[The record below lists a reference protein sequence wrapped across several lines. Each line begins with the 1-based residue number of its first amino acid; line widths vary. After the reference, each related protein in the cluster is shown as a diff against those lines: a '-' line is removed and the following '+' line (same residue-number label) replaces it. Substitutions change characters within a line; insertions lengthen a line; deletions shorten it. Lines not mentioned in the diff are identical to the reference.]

1 MLKHLFKLIWNKKK
15 ENFLLISE
23 ILISFM
29 VIFAVFTLLVYNY
42 QNYKQPAGFDAEDV
56 WSVDLGVMNVSKH
69 KDSASVVHENLRNVM
84 KDLPQVKSI
93 SFSNGNVPFAN
104 NYISMGLTYK
114 KKEIYPDVYTVEDGY
129 KDVLRL
135 TLVSGRWFSPDD
147 NGREKSTIILNEEAK
162 QQLFGSGNA
171 IGKTITQ
178 FDDKMKVIG
187 VVQNLKDQSDFKVA
201 TAGAYQRIDTGRI
214 RGMSQM
220 LVRLVPGMDAAFEGK
235 MYKLIASTI
244 KSTNLEIKHLVD
256 MKAEKN
262 KETTVPMIIFFIV
275 AGFLIIN
282 VALGIFGVLWYN
294 INKRRAEIGLRRAI
308 GATATSVSMQLLG
321 EALVIATFSLI
332 IGSFFAIQFPLLK
345 VFDLP
350 ASVYL
355 LAQFLAI
362 VFIYLLVVICALYPG
377 KQAASIYPAVALHEE

>member
-42 QNYKQPAGFDAEDV
+42 QNYKLPAGFDAEDV
-56 WSVDLGVMNVSKH
+56 WSVDLGVMNISKH

-84 KDLPQVKSI
+84 KDLHQVKSI
-93 SFSNGNVPFAN
+93 SFSNGNVPFAD
-104 NYISMGLTYK
+104 NYISMGLTYNK
-114 KKEIYPDVYTVEDGY
+114 KDIYPDVYSVEDSY

-135 TLVSGRWFSPDD
+135 TLVSGRWFSPED
-147 NGREKSTIILNEEAK
+147 NGREKSTIIINEEAK

-171 IGKTITQ
+171 IGKVITQ

-187 VVQNLKDQSDFKVA
+187 VVENIKGQSDFKVA
-201 TAGAYQRIDTGRI
+201 TAGVYQRIDTGRI

-220 LVRLVPGMDAAFEGK
+220 LVRLAPGMDAAFEGK

-256 MKAEKN
+256 MKADKN
-262 KETTVPMIIFFIV
+262 KESTIPMIIFFIV

-308 GATATSVSMQLLG
+308 GATARSVSIQLVG

-332 IGSFFAIQFPLLK
+332 IGSFFAVQFPLLK

-355 LAQFLAI
+355 QAQFLAI
-362 VFIYLLVVICALYPG
+362 LFIYLLVVICALYPG

>member
-42 QNYKQPAGFDAEDV
+42 QNYKLPAGFNEEDV
-56 WSVDLGVMNVSKH
+56 WAIEMGDMNVSKH
-69 KDSASVVHENLRNVM
+69 KDSAGVLHENLRNVL
-84 KDLPQVKSI
+84 KDLPQVKSL

-104 NYISMGLTYK
+104 NVITMGLTYN
-114 KKEIYPDVYTVEDGY
+114 KKEAMSDIYTVEDSY

-135 TLVSGRWFSPDD
+135 TLVAGRWFSPEDI
-147 NGREKSTIILNEEAK
+147 GLAKSTIIINEEAK
-162 QQLFGSGNA
+162 QRLFGADDA
-171 IGKTITQ
+171 IGKIITQ
-178 FDDKMKVIG
+178 YNDQMKVIG
-187 VVQNLKDQSDFKVA
+187 VVQNLKDKSDFKAA
-201 TAGAYQRIDTGRI
+201 TAGAYQRIDTGNI
-214 RGMSQM
+214 RNMSRM
-220 LVRLVPGMDAAFEGK
+220 LIRVSPGTDAAFEGK

-256 MKAEKN
+256 MKADKN
-262 KETTVPMIIFFIV
+262 KEITVPLIIFFIV
-275 AGFLIIN
+275 AAFLIIN

-294 INKRRAEIGLRRAI
+294 INKRRSEIGLRRAI
-308 GATATSVSMQLLG
+308 GATSGSVSAQLVG

-332 IGSFFAIQFPLLK
+332 IGSFFAIQFSLLK

-350 ASVYL
+350 ATVYL
-355 LAQFLAI
+355 QAQFFAI
-362 VFIYLLVVICALYPG
+362 VFIYLLVIICALYPG

>member
-42 QNYKQPAGFDAEDV
+42 QNYKLPAGFDEEDV
-56 WSVDLGVMNVSKH
+56 WAVELGEMNVSKH
-69 KDSASVVHENLRNVM
+69 KDSAGVVHENLRNVI
-84 KDLPQVKSI
+84 KGLPQVRSI
-93 SFSNGNVPFAN
+93 SFANGNVPFAN
-104 NYISMGLTYK
+104 NIITMGLNYK
-114 KKEIYPDVYTVEDGY
+114 KKEVSADIYSVEDSY

-135 TLVSGRWFSPDD
+135 TLVEGRWFSPED
-147 NGREKSTIILNEEAK
+147 NGLSKSTIIINEETK
-162 QQLFGSGNA
+162 QRLFGSEKA
-171 IGKTITQ
+171 IGKVITQ
-178 FDDKMKVIG
+178 FDDHMKVIG
-187 VVQNLKDQSDFKVA
+187 VVQNLKDKSDFKTA
-201 TAGAYQRIDTGRI
+201 TAGAFQRIDTGGIRDMSRMLIRI
-214 RGMSQM
+214 AAGT
-220 LVRLVPGMDAAFEGK
+220 DAAFEGK

-262 KETTVPMIIFFIV
+262 KETIIPLIIFFIV

-294 INKRRAEIGLRRAI
+294 INKRRSEIGLRRAI
-308 GATATSVSMQLLG
+308 GATSGSVSGQLVG

-355 LAQFLAI
+355 QAQFFAI
-362 VFIYLLVVICALYPG
+362 VFIYLLVIICALYPG

>member
-56 WSVDLGVMNVSKH
+56 WAVDLGVMNISKH

-93 SFSNGNVPFAN
+93 SFSNGNVPFAD

-114 KKEIYPDVYTVEDGY
+114 KKEIYPDVYSVEDGY

-135 TLVSGRWFSPDD
+135 TLVSGRWFSPED

-178 FDDKMKVIG
+178 YDDKMKVIG
-187 VVQNLKDQSDFKVA
+187 VVQNIKGQSDFKVA

-220 LVRLVPGMDAAFEGK
+220 LVRLMPGMDAAFEGK

-262 KETTVPMIIFFIV
+262 KETTIPMIIFFIV

-332 IGSFFAIQFPLLK
+332 IGSFFAVQFPLLK

-355 LAQFLAI
+355 QAQFLAI
-362 VFIYLLVVICALYPG
+362 LFIYLLVVICALYPG

>member
-1 MLKHLFKLIWNKKK
+1 MLKHLFKLIWNKKR

-29 VIFAVFTLLVYNY
+29 VIFAVFTLVVYNY

-56 WSVDLGVMNVSKH
+56 WAVDLGVMNISKH

-93 SFSNGNVPFAN
+93 SFSNGNVPFSDN
-104 NYISMGLTYK
+104 HISMGLTYK
-114 KKEIYPDVYTVEDGY
+114 KKEMYPDVYSVEDGY

-135 TLVSGRWFSPDD
+135 TLVSGRWFSPED
-147 NGREKSTIILNEEAK
+147 NGQEKSTIILNEEAK
-162 QQLFGSGNA
+162 QQLFGSGDA
-171 IGKTITQ
+171 IGKMITQ

-187 VVQNLKDQSDFKVA
+187 VVQNIKDQSDFKVA

-262 KETTVPMIIFFIV
+262 KETTIPMIIFFIV

-308 GATATSVSMQLLG
+308 GATATSVTMQLLG

-350 ASVYL
+350 TSVYL
-355 LAQFLAI
+355 LAQVLAI
-362 VFIYLLVVICALYPG
+362 LFIYLLVVVCALYPG